1 MKHFD
6 TFETCINVLGI
17 SVAITDIY
25 NILSII
31 LLVVSIASMLI
42 RGCYKIYM
50 HIKNKNIDKAIEEVD
65 KLKDDLE
72 DLQDKT
78 KGDHED
84 GK

>member
-6 TFETCINVLGI
+6 IFETCLNVLGI

-25 NILSII
+25 NVLSII

-42 RGCYKIYM
+42 RGCYKIYT

-65 KLKDDLE
+65 NLKKDLE

-78 KGDHED
+78 KGDNN

>member
-6 TFETCINVLGI
+6 TFETCVNVLGI

-42 RGCYKIYM
+42 RCCYKIYM
-50 HIKNKNIDKAIEEVD
+50 HIKNKNIDKVIEEVD
-65 KLKDDLE
+65 KLKDDLK